1 MTILF
6 LILFAIGVLFVFL
19 EDFLDERSK
28 SICYVIMCVLMIL
41 LPATKSV
48 IDTPDAMSYEDMFY
62 GTNTI
67 VELMT
72 EPSFLL
78 ISNIL
83 KNSGYTITALF
94 AIYATINIGIKGS
107 WIYKMTPF
115 PILTLFIYLSYLYIL
130 HDLIQIRVGAAL
142 AFGLVSLY
150 NYCNDRKWGSL
161 VFIAIA
167 VFFHYSAILLVLFF
181 LFDNKPLT
189 LKWKIALYCIVPFG
203 LLLCVLRLNLLSL
216 IPSFVGGEKIDL
228 YKDLAENGEM
238 DDASLLNPIL
248 WIKIL
253 AYLTSLWFYDF
264 LRDKNQYLSLF
275 IKLMGLSILIELSLL
290 YTNAVMAY
298 RLSELFNIV
307 DPFVITTLV
316 YLFNPSWLGRS
327 IIVFVSALSVAY
339 CIFVLHYI
347 LT

>member
-1 MTILF
+1 M
-6 LILFAIGVLFVFL
+6 
-19 EDFLDERSK
+19 
-28 SICYVIMCVLMIL
+28 
-41 LPATKSV
+41 
-48 IDTPDAMSYEDMFY
+48 
-62 GTNTI
+62 
-67 VELMT
+67 
-72 EPSFLL
+72 
-78 ISNIL
+78 
-83 KNSGYTITALF
+83 
-94 AIYATINIGIKGS
+94 
-107 WIYKMTPF
+107 
-115 PILTLFIYLSYLYIL
+115 
-130 HDLIQIRVGAAL
+130 
-142 AFGLVSLY
+142 
-150 NYCNDRKWGSL
+150 
-161 VFIAIA
+161 
-167 VFFHYSAILLVLFF
+167 
-181 LFDNKPLT
+181 
-189 LKWKIALYCIVPFG
+189 
-203 LLLCVLRLNLLSL
+203 RLNLLSL

-275 IKLMGLSILIELSLL
+275 IKLMGLSILIELSFL